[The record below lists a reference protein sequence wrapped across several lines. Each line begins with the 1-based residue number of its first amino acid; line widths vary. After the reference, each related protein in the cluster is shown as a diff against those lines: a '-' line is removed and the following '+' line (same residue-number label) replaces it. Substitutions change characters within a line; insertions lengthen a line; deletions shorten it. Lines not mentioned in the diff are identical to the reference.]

1 MTSPCIEDNRLCTVK
16 PYAGNGAME
25 HDVEPR
31 LPRIFAEATAD
42 RVDREPVS
50 EGYRHVTW
58 YYLLLFVSVS
68 SLAVLEPVGVILKD
82 MFSFLLGPISTWL
95 SGASSLMEAIIYRI
109 KRGWLPALALS
120 TCVVAGNKGVVIGTE
135 SVPNWPFDVFDYV
148 DPLIGTI
155 NGGWFSSFNSSNGY

>member
-1 MTSPCIEDNRLCTVK
+1 MEGNRLCTVK
-16 PYAGNGAME
+16 PSAGNGVME
-25 HDVEPR
+25 HDAEPR
-31 LPRIFAEATAD
+31 LPRIFEEANAD

-58 YYLLLFVSVS
+58 YCLLLFVSVL
-68 SLAVLEPVGVILKD
+68 SLAVLEPVRVILRD
-82 MFSFLLGPISTWL
+82 IFSFLLGPISTWL
-95 SGASSLMEAIIYRI
+95 SGASSLFGAIMYRI

-120 TCVVAGNKGVVIGTE
+120 TCVVAGNEGVVIGTE
-135 SVPNWPFDVFDYV
+135 RVLNWTFDVFDYV